1 MMTRPDYMTYLPD
14 MEEIDSDMMGQVIGL
29 REAYQPP
36 RYTIDDVRRALG
48 KEKLSSEDFGA
59 LLSPAADAVLEQMA
73 RRAMRETRT
82 HFGNAVHFF
91 TPLYLANYCENHCVY
106 CGFNCHN
113 RIHRAKLNEQE
124 MRREMEAIRQSG
136 LEEILLLTGESR
148 AQSDVDYIVRA
159 CEIAREYFRIV
170 GVEVYPM
177 NTDEYATIHRA
188 GADYVTVF
196 QETYDSE
203 RYGQLHLAGH
213 KRIFPYRFYAQ
224 ERALRGGMRG
234 VGFGALL
241 GLGDPRRDALAT
253 GIHAYLVQQK
263 YPQAEI
269 AFSCPRIRP
278 IQGGQSLALAKVDER
293 LLFQIICAYRIWLP
307 FASIT
312 VSTRERAEFRD
323 RVMGL
328 AGTKISAGV
337 AVGVG
342 GHDEASKGDEQF
354 EIADT
359 RSVEEV
365 HTAMIARGLQ
375 PVMGEHIYV

>member
-1 MMTRPDYMTYLPD
+1 MMDKADYMTYLPD
-14 MEEIDSDMMGQVIGL
+14 MEQIDSDMMERVAERRVSY
-29 REAYQPP
+29 REAQ
-36 RYTIDDVRRALG
+36 YTAADVKRALA
-48 KEKLSSEDFGA
+48 KERLGIEDFGA
-59 LLSPAADAVLEQMA
+59 LLSPAADGLLEEIA
-73 RRAMRETRT
+73 RRAKCETRT
-82 HFGNAVHFF
+82 HFGNSVHFF

-113 RIHRAKLNEQE
+113 HIHRAKLDEDE
-124 MRREMEAIRQSG
+124 MRREMASIRKSG

-148 AQSDVDYIVRA
+148 AQSDVDYIARA
-159 CEIAREYFRIV
+159 CSIAQEYFRVV

-177 NTDEYATIHRA
+177 NVEEYARIHRA

-203 RYGQLHLAGH
+203 RYGQLHLSGH

-224 ERALRGGMRG
+224 ERALLGGMRG

-241 GLGDPRRDALAT
+241 GLTDPRHDAFAT
-253 GIHAYLVQQK
+253 GLHAYLIQQK

-278 IQGGQSLALAKVDER
+278 IQGGQTIATAEVSER
-293 LLFQIICAYRIWLP
+293 LLFQIICAYRIFLP
-307 FASIT
+307 FANIT
-312 VSTRERAEFRD
+312 VSTRERQGFRD
-323 RVMGL
+323 AVMGV

-342 GHDEASKGDEQF
+342 GHEEDAKGDEQF
-354 EIADT
+354 EIADGRT
-359 RSVEEV
+359 VEEV
-365 HTAMIARGLQ
+365 HEAMIARGLQ
-375 PVMGEHIYV
+375 PVMGESIYV

>member
-1 MMTRPDYMTYLPD
+1 MSGKRDYMTYLPD
-14 MEEIDSDMMGQVIGL
+14 MEVIDSDMMERVQAL
-29 REAYQPP
+29 RQAHCPE
-36 RYTIDDVRRALG
+36 RYTMADVRTALRQ
-48 KEKLSSEDFGA
+48 KRLSIADFVA
-59 LLSPAADAVLEQMA
+59 LLSPSADAMLEDIA
-73 RRAMRETRT
+73 ERAKEETRR
-82 HFGNAVHFF
+82 HFGNSVNFF

-113 RIHRAKLNEQE
+113 QIHRAKLDEEQIRQE
-124 MRREMEAIRQSG
+124 MIAIRQSG

-148 AQSDVDYIVRA
+148 HHSDVDYIARA
-159 CEIAREYFRIV
+159 CEIAREYFRTV

-177 NTDEYATIHRA
+177 NTEEYAMLHRA

-213 KRIFPYRFYAQ
+213 KRIYPYRFYAQ

-241 GLGDPRRDALAT
+241 GLSDPLQDAFAT
-253 GIHAYLVQQK
+253 GVHAYLVQEK
-263 YPQAEI
+263 YPHAEI
-269 AFSCPRIRP
+269 TFSCPRIRP
-278 IQGGQSLALAKVDER
+278 IQGGQSLAMQDVSER
-293 LLFQIICAYRIWLP
+293 LLFQIICAYRIFLP

-312 VSTRERAEFRD
+312 VSTRERAGFRD
-323 RVMGL
+323 AVMGV

-342 GHDEASKGDEQF
+342 GHEKKAQGDEQF
-354 EIADT
+354 EIADGRT
-359 RSVEEV
+359 VNEV
-365 HTAMIARGLQ
+365 RQAMIGRGLQ
-375 PVMGEHIYV
+375 PIMGDGIYV